1 MRTNIEIDVDLIES
15 VQLECNIK
23 SKKEAIDVALRT
35 LLQINRQD
43 GVGQHIGNAVSD
55 DGPIDSSLLEM
66 VKCECNLKSTTSAIE
81 LGLRSILRISRQNS
95 FRQLSGARGHDGEI
109 VWSPASEMLFD
120 RLRYPIDERVTVSYD
135 RRRLDDYQPNV
146 DFMLPRELAHELL
159 HASTLAVSHPD
170 TTKEV
175 SDLLMMDF
183 IWGGVRLR
191 ANGFSRCGARNVLS
205 SNERRYDA
213 DTIDVLGHWAAY
225 MHLIWGVGG
234 LELTCERVREIQE
247 QHVSGI
253 LAPEEMGRY
262 RRQPKN
268 ITGSRYVP
276 PNEESLLDE
285 MMDVLIRKVCA
296 IINPIEAAFF
306 LWLHLAYLHPFDT
319 ANHRVSRTAMNIPLL
334 KACLVPIT
342 FINVDRI
349 DYQKAMLGFYEF
361 GDISIAA
368 DLFVW
373 TYMQSAR
380 RYAGFCVEGAWSQE
394 YLRR

>member
-1 MRTNIEIDVDLIES
+1 MRTNIEIDVDLMKE

-23 SKKEAIDVALRT
+23 SKKQAIDLALRT
-35 LLQINRQD
+35 LLRLNRKETIA
-43 GVGQHIGNAVSD
+43 QHIDNVGSD
-55 DGPIDSSLLEM
+55 DGSIDLSLLEA
-66 VKCECNLKSTTSAIE
+66 VKHECNLKSTTSAIE
-81 LGLRSILRISRQNS
+81 LGLRSILRIIRQNS
-95 FRQLSGARGHDGEI
+95 VRQLSGARGHDGDI
-109 VWSPASEMLFD
+109 VWSPASEALFD
-120 RLRYPIDERVTVSYD
+120 RLRYPIVERVTANYD

-146 DFMLPRELAHELL
+146 DSMLPPELAHELL
-159 HASTLAVSHPD
+159 QASTVAVGHSD
-170 TTKEV
+170 KTKEV
-175 SDLLMMDF
+175 SDLSMMDF

-191 ANGFSRCGARNVLS
+191 GNGFSRCGARNVLS
-205 SNERRYDA
+205 SNERRYDP

-234 LELTCERVREIQE
+234 LELTCERIREIQE

-253 LAPEEMGRY
+253 LAPEEIGRY
-262 RRQPKN
+262 RQQPKN
-268 ITGSRYVP
+268 VTGSRYVP
-276 PNEESLLDE
+276 LREDSLLDE
-285 MMDVLIRKVCA
+285 MMDILIRKACA

-349 DYQKAMLGFYEF
+349 DYQKAMLGFFEF